1 MPVQLRLLDDEPQ
14 RCGSLVWSQLP
25 ETVRRE
31 LIELLAKLLLE
42 SVRSGPR
49 KVEGTNES
57 R

>member
-1 MPVQLRLLDDEPQ
+1 MPVQLRLLDDEPG
-14 RCGSLVWSQLP
+14 RRGSLVWSQLP

-49 KVEGTNES
+49 KMEDDNES

>member
-1 MPVQLRLLDDEPQ
+1 MPVQLRLLDDEPAS
-14 RCGSLVWSQLP
+14 RGLLVWSQLP

-42 SVRSGPR
+42 CIESRPR
-49 KVEGTNES
+49 IVEGNNES